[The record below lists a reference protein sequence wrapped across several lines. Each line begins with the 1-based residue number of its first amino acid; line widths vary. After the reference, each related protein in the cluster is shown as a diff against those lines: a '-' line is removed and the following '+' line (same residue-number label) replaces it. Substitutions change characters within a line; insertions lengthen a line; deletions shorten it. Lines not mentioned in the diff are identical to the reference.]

1 MNPDVFFQAD
11 KRFSRG
17 ELMSLLFPSH
27 HNIILG
33 PEIENGTVV
42 LVGAFCGLTLSA
54 ERNRCEAQTI
64 RLDPLGCFWKG

>member
-1 MNPDVFFQAD
+1 
-11 KRFSRG
+11 
-17 ELMSLLFPSH
+17 MSSLFPSH

-33 PEIENGTVV
+33 LILKTVV

-64 RLDPLGCFWKG
+64 KLDPLGCFWKG